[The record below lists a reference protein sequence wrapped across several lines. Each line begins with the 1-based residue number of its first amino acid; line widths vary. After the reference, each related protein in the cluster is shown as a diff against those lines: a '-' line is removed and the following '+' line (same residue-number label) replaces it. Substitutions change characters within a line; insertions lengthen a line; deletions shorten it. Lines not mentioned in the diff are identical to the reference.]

1 MKSVH
6 PVDEMLPLPKL
17 VALGLQHVLVMYA
30 NAVAVPLIVGG
41 ALHLPKDQI
50 AMLINADLF
59 ACGIAT
65 LIQTLGFG
73 PFGIRLPIIMG
84 VTAVSISPMLAMAA
98 MPGVGLNGIYG
109 AVLVGGLF
117 GLCVAP
123 FVKHVLRFFPAVVTG
138 TIITMIGVVLMRVGV
153 NWAGGGAGTPQFGSA
168 ENLAVAG
175 LVLAIILA
183 VIKFGRGF
191 VQNTAVLIGI
201 AVGYAVSM
209 AMGRADLAGIE
220 AEPLVRVVLPL
231 QFGLPEFHLIPCM
244 TMCLVMTIVF
254 IEATGMFLALGSM
267 TGRKVEPEDIKRGL
281 RADALGTVI
290 GAIWNTFPYVSYSQN
305 IGLVGVT
312 GVFSRFVCVAAGV
325 IMLALGLVPK
335 LAFVVASVPQSVLGG
350 AGFIMF
356 GMVAATGIKIYNT
369 DYKAA
374 MESLEAAYGGT
385 PEGGESPLANKQVLI
400 IGAGGVAR
408 PIGFGLIPI
417 VAPTFFRIFPDVLKP
432 IVGDGIILTSI
443 SAVLLN
449 AFFNRTSSAQAEAD
463 SFAAAQAAEHI

>member
-30 NAVAVPLIVGG
+30 NAVAVPIIVGG

-356 GMVAATGIKIYNT
+356 GMVAATGIKILAT
-369 DYKAA
+369 VDYA
-374 MESLEAAYGGT
+374 GQR
-385 PEGGESPLANKQVLI
+385 NNVLV
-400 IGAGGVAR
+400 VAIS
-408 PIGFGLIPI
+408 IGFGLIPI

>member
-1 MKSVH
+1 MVN
-6 PVDEMLPLPKL
+6 VVNVVGL
-17 VALGLQHVLVMYA
+17 VTVMV
-30 NAVAVPLIVGG
+30 VA
-41 ALHLPKDQI
+41 
-50 AMLINADLF
+50 
-59 ACGIAT
+59 
-65 LIQTLGFG
+65 
-73 PFGIRLPIIMG
+73 R
-84 VTAVSISPMLAMAA
+84 AVSVAMAA

-267 TGRKVEPEDIKRGL
+267 TGRTVEPEDIKRGL

-356 GMVAATGIKIYNT
+356 GMVAATGIKILAT
-369 DYKAA
+369 VDYA
-374 MESLEAAYGGT
+374 GQR
-385 PEGGESPLANKQVLI
+385 NNVLV
-400 IGAGGVAR
+400 VAIS
-408 PIGFGLIPI
+408 IGFGLIPI